1 VVVQHSAP
9 SERRCVRVELMLGG
23 RPPDLPTQVVFGTAG
38 GASQSDAAAA
48 AAEGTTGAAAGAA
61 TTGAGA
67 GAAAGAAPTAA
78 GGTSWAGE
86 SWRTAAG
93 TDGERATERS
103 ASGKDKSTEMA
114 AGFKPAGTKAAEAAV
129 ADAAVSA
136 VCRSRREASYAAL
149 SRAEFPR
156 KSWIARAVERSGF
169 VGTAAVPTGEP
180 PGCPSTAS
188 SGTPTAPP
196 VLRNTFWP
204 LTGSGAPGV
213 CPP

>member
-1 VVVQHSAP
+1 
-9 SERRCVRVELMLGG
+9 MGG
-23 RPPDLPTQVVFGTAG
+23 AAASRPGGAGAAGGTRAAGAAAGTAG
-38 GASQSDAAAA
+38 GASRSQSDAADA

-103 ASGKDKSTEMA
+103 ASGKDKSKPGEDGTDGTGT
-114 AGFKPAGTKAAEAAV
+114 GFKPAPIEDVDAEIA
-129 ADAAVSA
+129 
-136 VCRSRREASYAAL
+136 RREASYSAFNRCEL
-149 SRAEFPR
+149 PR
-156 KSWIARAVERSGF
+156 RLERSGF